1 MSAENWMNAARTEEQ
16 RLLGEIAKTDLFKQL
31 EAVRRVIAVYQ
42 GIESSTEQ
50 GKGLVLE
57 RGPEAP
63 RVWKA
68 ASLGGRG

>member
-1 MSAENWMNAARTEEQ
+1 MSAENWMNAAKTEEQ

-31 EAVRRVIAVYQ
+31 EAVRRVIALYQ
-42 GIESSTEQ
+42 GIESSTE
-50 GKGLVLE
+50 GKGLGLE

-68 ASLGGRG
+68 AS

>member
-1 MSAENWMNAARTEEQ
+1 MSAEDWMNAAKTEEQ
-16 RLLGEIAKTDLFKQL
+16 RLVGEIAKTDLFRQL

-42 GIESSTEQ
+42 GIASSTEQ

-57 RGPEAP
+57 RGPEAT

-68 ASLGGRG
+68 ASLSGRG

>member
-1 MSAENWMNAARTEEQ
+1 
-16 RLLGEIAKTDLFKQL
+16 LLGEIAKTDLFKQL

-42 GIESSTEQ
+42 GIESSTEA
-50 GKGLVLE
+50 KGLGLG

-68 ASLGGRG
+68 AS